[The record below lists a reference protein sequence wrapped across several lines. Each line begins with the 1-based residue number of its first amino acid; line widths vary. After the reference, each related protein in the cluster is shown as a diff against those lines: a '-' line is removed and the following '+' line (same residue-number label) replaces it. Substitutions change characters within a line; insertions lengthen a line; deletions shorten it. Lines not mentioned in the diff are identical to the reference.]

1 MSKRQAITAQT
12 KQNIIDAFWAL
23 YRQNPGAP
31 ITVRDIVMRAGYNRS
46 TFYEYFRDVPAVLEA
61 LEEMIIPTIETLPP
75 FVGAAPQ
82 VGMPLEQFWGWYQR
96 YAPYYTVLLGE
107 QGDPRF
113 AGKLKQR
120 VKPKLLELY
129 AHHPADVQIQREYL
143 IEYVLS
149 GMIGVMVHWHRQE
162 APMPVADLLALM
174 QRVMTQGVVEDLAPP
189 TRRE

>member
-31 ITVRDIVMRAGYNRS
+31 ITVRDIVMRAGYNQS

-61 LEEMIIPTIETLPP
+61 LEEMIIPTVDTLPP

-107 QGDPRF
+107 QSDPRLR
-113 AGKLKQR
+113 ANSNSASSRSCLRCTRITQR
-120 VKPKLLELY
+120 MCRSS
-129 AHHPADVQIQREYL
+129 ANTSSSMFSRA
-143 IEYVLS
+143 
-149 GMIGVMVHWHRQE
+149 
-162 APMPVADLLALM
+162 
-174 QRVMTQGVVEDLAPP
+174 
-189 TRRE
+189 

>member
-23 YRQNPGAP
+23 YRHNPGAS
-31 ITVRDIVMRAGYNRS
+31 ITVRDIVLRAGYNRS

-61 LEEMIIPTIETLPP
+61 LEEMIIPTVATLPP
-75 FVGAAPQ
+75 FVGAEHQ
-82 VGMPLEQFWGWYQR
+82 IGMPLEQFWGWYQR

-120 VKPKLLELY
+120 VKPSLLGLY
-129 AHHPADVQIQREYL
+129 AHEASSVQMHREYL

-162 APMPVADLLALM
+162 TPMPIADLLTLM
-174 QRVMTQGVVEDLAPP
+174 QRVMTQGVMNELLMANGRD
-189 TRRE
+189 